1 MARTR
6 ELNLFGDLP
15 SACTDLLR
23 LIEPVHLYGAAEV
36 CAARGNAMKSIL
48 LAKDEDALV
57 VDELRAL
64 AELID
69 SSDFEPLWVFVEDVW
84 DEGTK
89 KRVRLAAYRQQSCA
103 KTKTRDQFA
112 PEEIGLTGFRR
123 FIR

>member
-1 MARTR
+1 
-6 ELNLFGDLP
+6 
-15 SACTDLLR
+15 

-36 CAARGNAMKSIL
+36 RAARGNAMKSIF

-69 SSDFEPLWVFVEDVW
+69 SSDFEPLRVFVKDVW
-84 DEGTK
+84 DERTK
-89 KRVRLAAYRQQSCA
+89 KCVRLAAHCQQGCA

-112 PEEIGLTGFRR
+112 PEEIGLTGFHGLIRR
-123 FIR
+123 FRTRGRIAFSYRRTICP